1 LVSIN
6 YLIQANL
13 KIMENTTQQNQ
24 GVTTPNAQDDK
35 VIGILSYLGILWVVA
50 YVLYGS
56 KKTEYN
62 LFHVK
67 QGLLLL
73 ILIVGLVIVSTI
85 FSFIP
90 ILNIIWAILVMFIY
104 LFIGIVAIIGI
115 INAANG
121 QMKPLILVGQFAD
134 TYLKNF
140 K

>member
-1 LVSIN
+1 
-6 YLIQANL
+6 
-13 KIMENTTQQNQ
+13 MENTTQQNQ